1 MARQP
6 EIWPPLLTPFLENG
20 EIDFDA
26 IQGLVDF
33 YLARGVS
40 GLLVTGLSAEPL
52 SMNDTERAEI
62 VAASVRAVAGRVP
75 IAASVFCKEGE
86 AWPEAIAR
94 VRAIGGVD
102 CAVLLTGHLVE
113 EGENDDALLACL
125 ETIIADSSGDL
136 GLYEAPRPYKR
147 LISDKALACAAESG
161 RFTFLKDTCCDLARI
176 KRRIDIV
183 SGSRLKLMNAEVATF
198 RASFKAGAD
207 GFCGLMAN
215 VFPDM
220 LERAATEETDALSLL
235 LTAGDMA
242 LEQSYP
248 GSAKALLSENYGVGL
263 TSFSRVL
270 GRLTTRSD
278 CTGLF
283 ALDEYFN
290 RYQKT
295 R

>member
-33 YLARGVS
+33 YIARGVS

-52 SMNDTERAEI
+52 SMNDTERAAVI
-62 VAASVRAVAGRVP
+62 RAAVRAVAGRVP
-75 IAASVFCKEGE
+75 VAASVFCRQGEG
-86 AWPEAIAR
+86 WRDAIAR

-102 CAVLLTGHLVE
+102 CCVLLTGHLVV
-113 EGENDDALLACL
+113 EGESDEAFLACL
-125 ETIIADSSGDL
+125 ETIIADSTGDL

-147 LISDKALACAAESG
+147 LISDKALACAAQSG
-161 RFTFLKDTCCDLARI
+161 RFTFLKDTCCNLAQI

-198 RASFKAGAD
+198 RASFEAGAD

-220 LERAATEETDALSLL
+220 LQRAASEETDALSLL

-248 GSAKALLSENYGVGL
+248 GSAKALLGERYGLGL

-270 GRLTTRSD
+270 GRMTTCQD

>member
-1 MARQP
+1 MARKP

-20 EIDFDA
+20 EVDFGA

-52 SMNDTERAEI
+52 SMNDVERAEI

-75 IAASVFCKEGE
+75 IAASVFRKEGE

-94 VRAIGGVD
+94 LRAIGGVD

-113 EGENDDALLACL
+113 EGESDERFLQCL
-125 ETIIADSSGDL
+125 EAIIADSSGDL

-198 RASFKAGAD
+198 RASFEAGAD

-220 LERAATEETDALSLL
+220 LERAASEETDALSLL

-248 GSAKALLSENYGVGL
+248 GSAKALLGENYGVGL